1 MREKAIEHK
10 LVKAVKAEGGM
21 CPKLVSPGTDG
32 MPDRMVLLPEAH
44 IGFVEVKAPGE
55 KPRPLQVRRHEQ
67 LRELGFQVS
76 VLYDPEQIPARMA
89 DVITL
94 KNGRNEIVF
103 DERSF
108 LDLVDEHMG
117 SEARRWLEEWLGE
130 NDDASD
136 YIDDLEKELAGAK
149 DHHKAVMAQ
158 LRQQSETIAGLIRE
172 KEIDRKALSTAAGQ
186 IGCITWR
193 ELNV

>member
-1 MREKAIEHK
+1 
-10 LVKAVKAEGGM
+10 
-21 CPKLVSPGTDG
+21 
-32 MPDRMVLLPEAH
+32 
-44 IGFVEVKAPGE
+44 
-55 KPRPLQVRRHEQ
+55 
-67 LRELGFQVS
+67 
-76 VLYDPEQIPARMA
+76 MA
-89 DVITL
+89 AVITL

>member
-1 MREKAIEHK
+1 
-10 LVKAVKAEGGM
+10 
-21 CPKLVSPGTDG
+21 
-32 MPDRMVLLPEAH
+32 
-44 IGFVEVKAPGE
+44 
-55 KPRPLQVRRHEQ
+55 
-67 LRELGFQVS
+67 
-76 VLYDPEQIPARMA
+76 MA

-136 YIDDLEKELAGAK
+136 YIDDLEKEKKHEENDIDSGSDYSCSMVDGKCGGFGGGAGNSPVCER
-149 DHHKAVMAQ
+149 AV
-158 LRQQSETIAGLIRE
+158 SECGICR
-172 KEIDRKALSTAAGQ
+172 
-186 IGCITWR
+186 
-193 ELNV
+193 

>member
-1 MREKAIEHK
+1 
-10 LVKAVKAEGGM
+10 
-21 CPKLVSPGTDG
+21 
-32 MPDRMVLLPEAH
+32 
-44 IGFVEVKAPGE
+44 
-55 KPRPLQVRRHEQ
+55 
-67 LRELGFQVS
+67 
-76 VLYDPEQIPARMA
+76 MA

-117 SEARRWLEEWLGE
+117 PEARRWLEDWLAESG
-130 NDDASD
+130 DAFH
-136 YIDDLEKELAGAK
+136 YIGDLEKEADSLRA
-149 DHHKAVMAQ
+149 HHKDVMAQ

-172 KEIDRKALSTAAGQ
+172 KEIDRKALSIAAGT
-186 IGCITWR
+186 IGTITWR

>member
-1 MREKAIEHK
+1 
-10 LVKAVKAEGGM
+10 
-21 CPKLVSPGTDG
+21 
-32 MPDRMVLLPEAH
+32 
-44 IGFVEVKAPGE
+44 
-55 KPRPLQVRRHEQ
+55 
-67 LRELGFQVS
+67 
-76 VLYDPEQIPARMA
+76 MA

-94 KNGRNEIVF
+94 KNGRNEVVF
-103 DERSF
+103 DERGF

-149 DHHKAVMAQ
+149 DHHKDVMAQ
-158 LRQQSETIAGLIRE
+158 LHQQSETIASLIRE
-172 KEIDRKALSTAAGQ
+172 KEIDRKALSTAAGT
-186 IGCITWR
+186 IGTITWR